1 MKCPEC
7 NSENSDNARFRG
19 DCGTR
24 LPSPEESPASPTKT
38 LKAQKEELT
47 TGRLW
52 LGHLYAKSFYMLGK
66 IYEKKERI
74 RDARENYEKFLELWK
89 DADPG
94 IPEVAD
100 TKNRLASLQ
109 NQ

>member
-1 MKCPEC
+1 LTLSLLIVILLPKTEWGVRGMKCPEC
-7 NSENSDNARFRG
+7 NSENSDNARLCG

-52 LGHLYAKSFYMLGK
+52 LGHLYAKSF
-66 IYEKKERI
+66 
-74 RDARENYEKFLELWK
+74 
-89 DADPG
+89 
-94 IPEVAD
+94 
-100 TKNRLASLQ
+100 
-109 NQ
+109 